1 MASRRFFNWAW
12 LTSLAALVSSCKS
25 MHTEMATG
33 PSVTIDEIAAG
44 IQKHIAEQSTA
55 SGGYFKVQ
63 FNKKELNLELV
74 RVHLEYLSELGRGVH
89 FACVDL
95 VGTDGSVYDVD
106 FFMKGPPGAMTVTET
121 SVHKIN
127 GQPRYAWEQRRNG
140 TWRKVPAEK
149 ASPRLLGA
157 LRGSDELESI
167 YRTKLPAITGNARLW
182 LPLATSDTFQR
193 VTVGGIHAPEQWREF
208 EVREQGHRVLFL
220 HASRAAGGKSI
231 DIGYHGKR
239 IET

>member
-44 IQKHIAEQSTA
+44 IQKHIAEQSKA
-55 SGGYFKVQ
+55 SGGYFKVR

-74 RVHLEYLSELGRGVH
+74 RVHLEYLSDLDGGVH

-106 FFMKGPPGAMTVTET
+106 FLMKGPPGAMTVTET

-127 GQPRYAWEQRRNG
+127 GQPLYAWEQRRNG
-140 TWRKVPAEK
+140 TWRKVPADK
-149 ASPRLLGA
+149 ASPRLLGV
-157 LRGSDELESI
+157 LRGSDEFEFI
-167 YRTKLPAITGNARLW
+167 YRAKLPALGGNARRW
-182 LPLATSDTFQR
+182 LSLATSGTCQR
-193 VTVGGIHAPEQWREF
+193 VGGEGSKATEEQC
-208 EVREQGHRVLFL
+208 EVTERRQRDRRGVNMVHT
-220 HASRAAGGKSI
+220 AS
-231 DIGYHGKR
+231 
-239 IET
+239 